1 MTDVLH
7 VGTYLVCASGLKA
20 TLDERHV
27 AEALKHTPVGYGFLA
42 DARVGRHH
50 GHAQTVFRVACY
62 VAFDASFVF
71 GEVAPYESVVRAVR
85 CLVEELQAERRLS
98 LRSLRHDEQ
107 TRCVFVDAMHESHF
121 GVVGVV
127 ALQVAQMPSDSVDER
142 ACEVAGSRM
151 NHHARLLV
159 YHHHLRVFVHYV
171 ERQIFCHDACVVA
184 RTVEHERHHIVWAH
198 LVVALH
204 GALVDVYK
212 ACVGSLLYAVAR
224 RMGQLLAHEL
234 VDALRLLAWV
244 GNKAEVLVELTG
256 FVVVFDW
263 GCEDIF
269 FYHILVF

>member
-1 MTDVLH
+1 MN
-7 VGTYLVCASGLKA
+7 
-20 TLDERHV
+20 
-27 AEALKHTPVGYGFLA
+27 
-42 DARVGRHH
+42 
-50 GHAQTVFRVACY
+50 
-62 VAFDASFVF
+62 
-71 GEVAPYESVVRAVR
+71 
-85 CLVEELQAERRLS
+85 
-98 LRSLRHDEQ
+98 
-107 TRCVFVDAMHESHF
+107 ESHF

-127 ALQVAQMPSDSVDER
+127 ALQVAQMPSDGVDER

-184 RTVEHERHHIVWAH
+184 RTVEHERHHIIWAH